1 MELKFTV
8 HGEPKGKGRPRFN
21 TKTGHAITPK
31 DTVIYENLVRMEYL
45 NQCGETKFPDDAML
59 DMRIKAYYT
68 IPPSRPKKKKE
79 LMRAGIIR
87 PTKKPDM
94 DNCIND
100 VIVAGHT
107 RVKAAKELG
116 MEEVPCTIADDLTE
130 EQIKAF
136 RLIDNKSAEIA
147 TWDEELLQ
155 QELSEI
161 LDIDMSMFG
170 FEEGET
176 DFADEIEDN
185 TYTMKTNI
193 PQYEIAGECPTIS
206 EMLDKEKS
214 RELIAEIEKAE
225 GITEE
230 ERQFLKDAA
239 GRHNVFNYRNIA
251 EYYAHATPEMQRL
264 MEKSA
269 LVIIDINNAIAN
281 GYASLFADVLDTM
294 EDEEDA

>member
-1 MELKFTV
+1 M
-8 HGEPKGKGRPRFN
+8 GKIQIEYRNIESILPYEKNPRIN
-21 TKTGHAITPK
+21 
-31 DTVIYENLVRMEYL
+31 
-45 NQCGETKFPDDAML
+45 DDAVPAVMES
-59 DMRIKAYYT
+59 IKEFGFK
-68 IPPSRPKKKKE
+68 IPIV
-79 LMRAGIIR
+79 L
-87 PTKKPDM
+87 TT
-94 DNCIND
+94 DN

-107 RVKAAKELG
+107 RIKAAKQLG
-116 MEEVPCTIADDLTE
+116 MKEVPCVIADDLSD

-136 RLIDNKSAEIA
+136 RLADNKSAEIA

-170 FEEGET
+170 FEERET

-193 PQYEIAGECPTIS
+193 PQYETTGECPTIA

-269 LVIIDINNAIAN
+269 LVIIDVDNAIAN

-294 EDEEDA
+294 EDEDNAE

>member
-1 MELKFTV
+1 MGKIQIEYRSIESILPYEKNPRINEAAVPAVMES
-8 HGEPKGKGRPRFN
+8 
-21 TKTGHAITPK
+21 
-31 DTVIYENLVRMEYL
+31 
-45 NQCGETKFPDDAML
+45 
-59 DMRIKAYYT
+59 IKEFGFK
-68 IPPSRPKKKKE
+68 IPIV
-79 LMRAGIIR
+79 LTA
-87 PTKKPDM
+87 
-94 DNCIND
+94 DN

-107 RVKAAKELG
+107 RIKAAKQLG
-116 MEEVPCTIADDLTE
+116 MKEVPCVIADDLSE

-136 RLIDNKSAEIA
+136 RLADNKSAEIA

-193 PQYEIAGECPTIS
+193 PKYEITGDCPTIS

-214 RELIAEIEKAE
+214 KELIEEIEKAE

-251 EYYAHATPEMQRL
+251 EYYAHAKPEMQRL

-269 LVIIDINNAIAN
+269 LVIIDVDNAIAN

-294 EDEEDA
+294 EDEDDAE

>member
-1 MELKFTV
+1 
-8 HGEPKGKGRPRFN
+8 
-21 TKTGHAITPK
+21 
-31 DTVIYENLVRMEYL
+31 
-45 NQCGETKFPDDAML
+45 
-59 DMRIKAYYT
+59 
-68 IPPSRPKKKKE
+68 
-79 LMRAGIIR
+79 
-87 PTKKPDM
+87 
-94 DNCIND
+94 
-100 VIVAGHT
+100 
-107 RVKAAKELG
+107 

-193 PQYEIAGECPTIS
+193 PQYEITGECPTIS

-214 RELIAEIEKAE
+214 KEEK
-225 GITEE
+225 I
-230 ERQFLKDAA
+230 L
-239 GRHNVFNYRNIA
+239 
-251 EYYAHATPEMQRL
+251 
-264 MEKSA
+264 
-269 LVIIDINNAIAN
+269 
-281 GYASLFADVLDTM
+281 
-294 EDEEDA
+294 

>member
-1 MELKFTV
+1 M
-8 HGEPKGKGRPRFN
+8 GRMQIVYRSIKDILPYEKNPRINDEAVPVVKESIKEF
-21 TKTGHAITPK
+21 GFRIPI
-31 DTVIYENLVRMEYL
+31 VIDV
-45 NQCGETKFPDDAML
+45 
-59 DMRIKAYYT
+59 
-68 IPPSRPKKKKE
+68 
-79 LMRAGIIR
+79 
-87 PTKKPDM
+87 
-94 DNCIND
+94 ND

-193 PQYEIAGECPTIS
+193 PQYEITGECPTIS

-214 RELIAEIEKAE
+214 REL
-225 GITEE
+225 
-230 ERQFLKDAA
+230 
-239 GRHNVFNYRNIA
+239 IA